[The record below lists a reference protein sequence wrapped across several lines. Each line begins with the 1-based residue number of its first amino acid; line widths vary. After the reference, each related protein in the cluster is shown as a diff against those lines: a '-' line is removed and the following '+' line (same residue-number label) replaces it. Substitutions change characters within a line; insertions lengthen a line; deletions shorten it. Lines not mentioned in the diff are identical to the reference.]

1 MTVSD
6 ISLDESG
13 SNSAKVAATSL
24 LLRVT
29 RGSSDAYID
38 IGLFWKSEFIQGIL
52 FFFAKQDSDC
62 GLFKILM
69 SQFIYFQVYEH
80 IALQKP
86 FVKDQVNIEVFL
98 IEGKSFLARFEQKSF
113 STW

>member
-1 MTVSD
+1 
-6 ISLDESG
+6 
-13 SNSAKVAATSL
+13 
-24 LLRVT
+24 
-29 RGSSDAYID
+29 
-38 IGLFWKSEFIQGIL
+38 
-52 FFFAKQDSDC
+52 
-62 GLFKILM
+62 M

-86 FVKDQVNIEVFL
+86 VVKDQVNIEVFL